1 MIRLINAALWA
12 GDGVRL
18 LNIKGPAELFSTDIH

>member
-1 MIRLINAALWA
+1 MIRLINAALWS
-12 GDGVRL
+12 GDGVQF